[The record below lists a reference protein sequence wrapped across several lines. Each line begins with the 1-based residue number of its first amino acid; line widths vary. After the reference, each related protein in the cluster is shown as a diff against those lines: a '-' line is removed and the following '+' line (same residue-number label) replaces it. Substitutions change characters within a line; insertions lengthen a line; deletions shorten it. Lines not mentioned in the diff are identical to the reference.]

1 MKKTYIHLLKGWP
14 GLRWDAAA
22 LAEPL
27 AAVRFE
33 QGRLLGRMA
42 TLGFPLDGEAE
53 LTVLTEELVR
63 SSAIEGER
71 LDDRQVRSSLARR
84 LGLDTGSIVPSTDRI
99 DGLAELMLDAT
110 RNFMKPLTTER
121 LFGWHAALFPT
132 GRNAFGR
139 ITVGAWRKPGTAPM
153 RVVSGPM
160 GRETVHF
167 EAPDA
172 RRVPQEMRAFLTWFD
187 ASPVTDPILHAG
199 LAHFRFVTIHPF
211 DDGNGRLARAVAEMA
226 LARSDGSPQRFYSMS
241 AQIDNER
248 RDYYDMLEKS
258 QCGGLD
264 VTPWLLWFVGCLSR
278 ALVRAETTLATVLH
292 KARLMD
298 TLNALPANPRQRK
311 AVNRLLDGFEGPLT
325 AAKYAKMNACSTDT
339 ALRDINAL
347 ITCGVLVRGP
357 SGGRSTA
364 YCLATEAG
372 DTLGHG
378 FHGCC

>member
-1 MKKTYIHLLKGWP
+1 
-14 GLRWDAAA
+14 
-22 LAEPL
+22 
-27 AAVRFE
+27 
-33 QGRLLGRMA
+33 
-42 TLGFPLDGEAE
+42 
-53 LTVLTEELVR
+53 
-63 SSAIEGER
+63 
-71 LDDRQVRSSLARR
+71 
-84 LGLDTGSIVPSTDRI
+84 
-99 DGLAELMLDAT
+99 
-110 RNFMKPLTTER
+110 
-121 LFGWHAALFPT
+121 
-132 GRNAFGR
+132 
-139 ITVGAWRKPGTAPM
+139 
-153 RVVSGPM
+153 M

-172 RRVPQEMRAFLTWFD
+172 QRIPQEMRTFLTWFN
-187 ASPVTDPILHAG
+187 APPATDPILHAG

-211 DDGNGRLARAVAEMA
+211 DDGNGRLARAVSEMA

-241 AQIDNER
+241 AQIETER